1 MDVMIAALCYIF
13 QLRLLLKWRKF
24 KIEITH
30 WSAAANFQ
38 LLKVNNSQKKNQKVT
53 EPKTENKTNNREEN
67 LKDEKDKKQKQGEG
81 ISNGNLTSI

>member
-53 EPKTENKTNNREEN
+53 EPKTENKTNKREEN
-67 LKDEKDKKQKQGEG
+67 LKDEKKEEEKNKEKEYPME
-81 ISNGNLTSI
+81 T